1 MNNPFEIIDNR
12 LRNIEALLLEIIQYV
27 RGSSRAHL
35 SETGGIE
42 LAQEITRL
50 SKTRIYALVS
60 ARQIRET
67 GKQIILHSLRVA
79 GVDSGRQS
87 HQGCDPGLTGR
98 IWTCVMQLCGIP
110 WLQDREFLFFP

>member
-12 LRNIEALLLEIIQYV
+12 LRNVEALLLEIIQYM
-27 RGSSRAHL
+27 RDSGRAHV

-60 ARQIRET
+60 ARQIPHAKRGNRLYFTRSEL
-67 GKQIILHSLRVA
+67 QAWVVA
-79 GVDSGRQS
+79 GSRTKGM
-87 HQGCDPGLTGR
+87 T
-98 IWTCVMQLCGIP
+98 
-110 WLQDREFLFFP
+110 QD